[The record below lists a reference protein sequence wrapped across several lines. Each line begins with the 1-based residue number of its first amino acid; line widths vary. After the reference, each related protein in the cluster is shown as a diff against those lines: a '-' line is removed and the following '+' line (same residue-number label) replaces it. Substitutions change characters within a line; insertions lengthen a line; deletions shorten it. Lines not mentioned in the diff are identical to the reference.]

1 MSQKWTSCLQG
12 KFVGGHTHVES
23 PLLTAQA
30 IFPQA
35 SCNGRAAL
43 GQGRSWQKPWRH
55 RGGGQS
61 RWYPLGYRRS
71 IFSFYFWKLASILVY
86 FKGSLNCQSEK
97 KNSKCTHKLFYSN
110 IWDQLQLDKTLTL
123 KKSWLFLC
131 TDCKPKIATK
141 NTWSPETPSPHSN
154 GRRDLRI
161 RLHKATQSPP
171 SV

>member
-12 KFVGGHTHVES
+12 KFVRGPHPRGVTSPHSTGHFPASFVQWQSCPGARKELTEALETLRRGTEQVVS
-23 PLLTAQA
+23 PGLQKKHLFILFLETGKYTS
-30 IFPQA
+30 I
-35 SCNGRAAL
+35 
-43 GQGRSWQKPWRH
+43 GQLK
-55 RGGGQS
+55 
-61 RWYPLGYRRS
+61 LS
-71 IFSFYFWKLASILVY
+71 IW
-86 FKGSLNCQSEK
+86 K
-97 KNSKCTHKLFYSN
+97 KNSKCTHTLFYSN
-110 IWDQLQLDKTLTL
+110 IWDQFQFDKTLTL

-131 TDCKPKIATK
+131 TDCNPKIATK